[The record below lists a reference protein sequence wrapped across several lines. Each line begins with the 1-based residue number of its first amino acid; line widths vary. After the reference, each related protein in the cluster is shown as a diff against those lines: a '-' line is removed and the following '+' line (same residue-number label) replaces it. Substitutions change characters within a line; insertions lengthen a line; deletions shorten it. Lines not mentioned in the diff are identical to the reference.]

1 MKLLVFVFISLSPI
15 FLQASDSSILRDMMG
30 QEVFE
35 KSGLGNL
42 DQEQLDVLEDWIS
55 DNVIS
60 GPSRLTKLKK
70 VSPQPESANVT
81 NSSTKKTE
89 GFFRR
94 TVGILRRD
102 KGPQSNN
109 NQKETEHSG
118 NRKEPVTKKY
128 VFVDSTREK
137 RLDVQPDLIRSRIDG
152 PFQGWRGNK
161 TRFRLENG
169 EVWEQRQSSTFMVKL
184 ESPEVIIKKGRF
196 GYTMEVPSIG
206 KRVHVK
212 KIK

>member
-1 MKLLVFVFISLSPI
+1 MKLLVFVFISLSPT

-35 KSGLGNL
+35 QSGLGNL
-42 DQEQLDVLEDWIS
+42 DQEQLDVLEDWIL
-55 DNVIS
+55 DNVIRES
-60 GPSRLTKLKK
+60 SSLTEVEK

-81 NSSTKKTE
+81 SPSTKKTE

-102 KGPQSNN
+102 KGPQSNDN
-109 NQKETEHSG
+109 PKETEHSG
-118 NRKEPVTKKY
+118 NRKEPVTQKY
-128 VFVDSTREK
+128 VLVDSTKEK
-137 RLDVQPDLIRSRIDG
+137 KLDVQPDLIRSRIDG
-152 PFQGWRGNK
+152 PFRGWRGNK

-184 ESPEVIIKKGRF
+184 DSPEVIIKKGRF

-212 KIK
+212 QIK

>member
-1 MKLLVFVFISLSPI
+1 MKLLVFVFIFLFPI
-15 FLQASDSSILRDMMG
+15 FLKASDSSILRDMMG
-30 QEVFE
+30 RETFE

-42 DQEQLDVLEDWIS
+42 DQEQLDVLEDWIL
-55 DNVIS
+55 DNSIVGS
-60 GPSRLTKLKK
+60 SSQAEVEK
-70 VSPQPESANVT
+70 VSSRPESVRQT
-81 NSSTKKTE
+81 NPSTKKIG

-102 KGPQSNN
+102 NGSRENED
-109 NQKETEHSG
+109 QKEAEHSG
-118 NRKEPVTKKY
+118 NHKEPLTQKY
-128 VFVDSTREK
+128 VLVDSTK
-137 RLDVQPDLIRSRIDG
+137 KKKLDIEPDLIRSRIDG
-152 PFQGWRGNK
+152 PFRGWRGNK

-184 ESPEVIIKKGRF
+184 DSPEVIIKKGRF

>member
-1 MKLLVFVFISLSPI
+1 MKLLAFVFIFLFPI
-15 FLQASDSSILRDMMG
+15 FLKASDSSILRDMMG
-30 QEVFE
+30 RETFE

-42 DQEQLDVLEDWIS
+42 DQEQLDVLEDWIL
-55 DNVIS
+55 DNSIVGS
-60 GPSRLTKLKK
+60 SSQTEVEK
-70 VSPQPESANVT
+70 VSPQPESVKQT
-81 NSSTKKTE
+81 NTSTKKTG

-102 KGPQSNN
+102 NGSRENED
-109 NQKETEHSG
+109 QKEAEHSG
-118 NRKEPVTKKY
+118 NHKEPLTQKY
-128 VFVDSTREK
+128 VLVDSTK
-137 RLDVQPDLIRSRIDG
+137 KKKLDIEPDLIRSRIDG
-152 PFQGWRGNK
+152 PFRGWRGNK

-184 ESPEVIIKKGRF
+184 DSPDVIIKKGRF

>member
-1 MKLLVFVFISLSPI
+1 MKLLLFVFISLSPI

-30 QEVFE
+30 REVFE
-35 KSGLGNL
+35 KSGLRNL
-42 DQEQLDVLEDWIS
+42 DQEQLDVLEDWIL
-55 DNVIS
+55 DNVIMGS
-60 GPSRLTKLKK
+60 SSLSEVEK
-70 VSPQPESANVT
+70 VSSQPESANV
-81 NSSTKKTE
+81 SIPATKKTE

-102 KGPQSNN
+102 KSPQSND

-118 NRKEPVTKKY
+118 NRKEPVTQKY
-128 VFVDSTREK
+128 VLVDSTKEK
-137 RLDVQPDLIRSRIDG
+137 KLDAQPDLIRSRIDG
-152 PFQGWRGNK
+152 PFRGWRGNK

-184 ESPEVIIKKGRF
+184 DSPEVIIKKGRF

-212 KIK
+212 QIR

>member
-1 MKLLVFVFISLSPI
+1 
-15 FLQASDSSILRDMMG
+15 MMG
-30 QEVFE
+30 REVFE

-42 DQEQLDVLEDWIS
+42 DQEQLDVLEDWIL
-55 DNVIS
+55 DNVITGS
-60 GPSRLTKLKK
+60 SSLTEVEK

-81 NSSTKKTE
+81 NPSTKKTE

-94 TVGILRRD
+94 TVKILRRD
-102 KGPQSNN
+102 KDSQAND
-109 NQKETEHSG
+109 NQKETEPSG
-118 NRKEPVTKKY
+118 NGREPVTQKY
-128 VFVDSTREK
+128 VLVDSTKEK
-137 RLDVQPDLIRSRIDG
+137 KLDVQPDLIRSRIDG
-152 PFQGWRGNK
+152 PFRGWRGNK

-184 ESPEVIIKKGRF
+184 DSPEVIIKKGRF

-212 KIK
+212 QIK